1 MQLSQLIYLG
11 NLRTECEHLKSGTT
25 IITDAP
31 TDKNGKGEAFSPT
44 DLVATSAASCMLTI
58 LGIRCEKKGFT
69 INSANA
75 SVYKV
80 MNANPRRIAKIKVD
94 VQISISGI
102 TKESRQ
108 YLEEEMLNSP
118 VMLSLHP
125 EIEKDVNFE
134 FQDS

>member
-1 MQLSQLIYLG
+1 MQLSQLNYLG
-11 NLRTECEHLKSGTT
+11 NLRTECVHLKSGTT

-31 TDKNGKGEAFSPT
+31 TDNNGKGEAFSPT

-58 LGIRCEKKGFT
+58 LGIRCAKKGFSL
-69 INSANA
+69 NSANA
-75 SVYKV
+75 SVHKI

-102 TKESRQ
+102 TKESREH
-108 YLEEEMLNSP
+108 LEEEMLNCP